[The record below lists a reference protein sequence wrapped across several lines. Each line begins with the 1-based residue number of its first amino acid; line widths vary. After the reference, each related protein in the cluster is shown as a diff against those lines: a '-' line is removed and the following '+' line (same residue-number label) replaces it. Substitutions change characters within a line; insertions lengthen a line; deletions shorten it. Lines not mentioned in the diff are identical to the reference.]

1 MERMGKGEKNRQYN
15 THSEGSVAN
24 SSSSVSGSASGPTS
38 ARAGVNTSLLNR
50 IASSSARPQHTK
62 LPLLKINTSPSRFTS
77 PPPSPPLQ
85 LLLLHFG
92 TQYASCSGRALGGSR
107 VRRRVRRYRSEVAT
121 VEMGCILL
129 WVGLGFARIGRESEA
144 VRRSGVCA
152 LGFRDPCGGRA
163 DEDDEEDDWEA

>member
-1 MERMGKGEKNRQYN
+1 MEKGKGGNRCD

-24 SSSSVSGSASGPTS
+24 SSSSVSGSARGPTS

-50 IASSSARPQHTK
+50 IASSSVRPQHTK
-62 LPLLKINTSPSRFTS
+62 LPLPKINTSPSRLTS
-77 PPPSPPLQ
+77 PPSPPSPPPPSAPPR
-85 LLLLHFG
+85 LLHFG

-152 LGFRDPCGGRA
+152 FGFMGPWGGRT
-163 DEDDEEDDWEA
+163 DEDEEA

>member
-152 LGFRDPCGGRA
+152 FGFRDPWGGRA
-163 DEDDEEDDWEA
+163 VEDDWEA